1 MKISATILAAGS
13 SNRMGDLN
21 KLLLL
26 INERPIINLVCTT
39 ALETNLNPIVVVTG
53 YQHIKV
59 EKAIPNKSVRIVH
72 NKNWKKGMMS
82 SICLGISVLDES
94 VNGNMIILG
103 DMPFITK
110 DTLDVLI
117 KEFIKYRGQNII
129 FPLYKSKQGNPVI
142 FPKNLFP
149 EILSIRGDIGCKKII
164 EKYKQN
170 TTGVTIDSDEVI
182 LDCDT
187 RDDYLLAQ
195 MKKTNHVQT

>member
-59 EKAIPNKSVRIVH
+59 EKAIPNKSVRLIH

-82 SICLGISVLDES
+82 SICVGISVLDES

-117 KEFIKYRGQNII
+117 KKFIKYRGQNII
-129 FPLYKSKQGNPVI
+129 FPLYKSKQANPVI
-142 FPKNLFP
+142 FPKKLFP
-149 EILSIRGDIGCKKII
+149 EILLSRGDIGCKKII

>member
-26 INERPIINLVCTT
+26 INERPIINLVCTK

-59 EKAIPNKSVRIVH
+59 EKAIPNKSVRLIH

-82 SICLGISVLDES
+82 SICVGISVLDES

-117 KEFIKYRGQNII
+117 KKFIKYRGQNII
-129 FPLYKSKQGNPVI
+129 FPLYKSKQANPVI
-142 FPKNLFP
+142 FPKKLFP
-149 EILSIRGDIGCKKII
+149 EILLSRGDIGCKKII

>member
-82 SICLGISVLDES
+82 SICVGISVLDES

-110 DTLDVLI
+110 ETLMEL
-117 KEFIKYRGQNII
+117 
-129 FPLYKSKQGNPVI
+129 
-142 FPKNLFP
+142 
-149 EILSIRGDIGCKKII
+149 
-164 EKYKQN
+164 
-170 TTGVTIDSDEVI
+170 
-182 LDCDT
+182 
-187 RDDYLLAQ
+187 
-195 MKKTNHVQT
+195 

>member
-59 EKAIPNKSVRIVH
+59 EKAIPNKSVRLVH

-82 SICLGISVLDES
+82 SICVGISVLDES

-129 FPLYKSKQGNPVI
+129 FPLYKSKQANPVI

-164 EKYKQN
+164 EKYKKN
-170 TTGVTIDSDEVI
+170 TTGVIIDSDEVI

>member
-53 YQHIKV
+53 YQLIKV
-59 EKAIPNKSVRIVH
+59 EKAIPNKSVRLIH

-82 SICLGISVLDES
+82 SICVGISVLDES

-117 KEFIKYRGQNII
+117 KKFIKYRGQNII
-129 FPLYKSKQGNPVI
+129 FPLYKSKQANPVI
-142 FPKNLFP
+142 FPKKLFP
-149 EILSIRGDIGCKKII
+149 EILLSRGDIGCKKII